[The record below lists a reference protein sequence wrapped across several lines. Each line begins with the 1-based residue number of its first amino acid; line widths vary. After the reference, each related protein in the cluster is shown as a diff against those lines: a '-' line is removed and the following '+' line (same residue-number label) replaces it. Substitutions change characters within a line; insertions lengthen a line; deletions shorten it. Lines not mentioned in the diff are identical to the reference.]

1 MAKHI
6 LKDCAIYYD
15 GYIFSSNINNVA
27 FNYGARMLDGGTFGS
42 DTEINVAGPF
52 TASATASGFWDAD
65 AATYNP
71 DLKLWGDVGSDDKL
85 FSAFPETTTA
95 GSRGFGLLTSRAAY
109 NTSAAWGELFKFDA
123 DGASRSRLMQL
134 EVIRNSTETTT
145 GNGDYETVGAVAAN
159 QKVYAIMHVTSVSGT
174 SPTLDVTIESTGAS
188 NRFTFAQATTVGAQY
203 LTPVA
208 GAIADTTWRA
218 SWTIGGSDTPTFTFL
233 VAIAIM
239 YDHGQDLT

>member
-1 MAKHI
+1 MATHV

-15 GYIFSSNINNVA
+15 GYIFSSNINNVQ
-27 FNYGARMLDGGTFGS
+27 FNYGARMLDAGTFGN
-42 DTEINVAGPF
+42 DTEINAAGPF

-65 AATYNP
+65 ASTYNP

-109 NTSAAWGELFKFDA
+109 NVSGAWGDLFKFDA
-123 DGASRSRLMQL
+123 EGASRSRLLQL
-134 EVIRNSTETTT
+134 EVIENSTQTSSTS
-145 GNGDYETVGAVAAN
+145 GSYETVGAVAAN

-174 SPTLDVTIESTGAS
+174 NPTLDVTIESTGGT
-188 NRFTFAQATTVGAQY
+188 NRFTFAQATAVGAQY

-218 SWTIGGSDTPTFTFL
+218 SWTIGGTDTPTFTFL

-239 YDHGQDLT
+239 YNLGETV

>member
-1 MAKHI
+1 MADHV

-15 GYIFSSNINNVA
+15 GYIFSSNINNVQ
-27 FNYGARMLDGGTFGS
+27 FNYGAQMLDAGTFGD

-71 DLKLWGDVGSDDKL
+71 DLKLFGDVGSDDKL
-85 FSAFPETTTA
+85 FSAFPEATTA

-109 NTSAAWGELFKFDA
+109 NASGAWGELFKFDA
-123 DGASRSRLMQL
+123 EGAARSRLMQL
-134 EVIRNSTETTT
+134 EVIQNSTETSTD
-145 GNGDYETVGAVAAN
+145 NGDYETVGAVAAN
-159 QKVYAIMHVTSVSGT
+159 QSVYAIMHITSVSGT
-174 SPTLDVTIESTGAS
+174 SPTLDVTIESTGAD
-188 NRFTFAQATTVGAQY
+188 NRFTFAQANAVGAQC
-203 LTPVA
+203 LTRVSDT
-208 GAIADTTWRA
+208 IADTTWRA